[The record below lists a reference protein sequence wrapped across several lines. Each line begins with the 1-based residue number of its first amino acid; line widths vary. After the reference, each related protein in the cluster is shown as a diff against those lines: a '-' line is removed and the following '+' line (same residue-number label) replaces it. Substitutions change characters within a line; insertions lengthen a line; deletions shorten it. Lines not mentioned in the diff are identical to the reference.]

1 MTKKVKMVPITIHVP
16 PLWIEA
22 IDRVVEKKLFPNR
35 AEFIRAAIRNFLMEV
50 NDPEVD

>member
-1 MTKKVKMVPITIHVP
+1 MTKKVKMVPITFHVP

-22 IDRVVEKKLFPNR
+22 IDQVVEKKLFPNR

-50 NDPEVD
+50 ANHGTD